1 MKEYLYNAVG
11 FLQNKFST
19 SQEEV
24 TQSIEEEYTNIVVN
38 DDVYYSNTLLDG
50 ETRCSLCY
58 RKVNLDS
65 LDSLSWLCK
74 NCKPSLGRS
83 YGSD

>member
-1 MKEYLYNAVG
+1 MKKYLYNAVG
-11 FLQNKFST
+11 FLRDTFSR
-19 SQEEV
+19 SQTKQ
-24 TQSIEEEYTNIVVN
+24 TQSIEEEYTNIIVN
-38 DDVYYSNTLLDG
+38 DEVYYSNVLLDG
-50 ETRCSLCY
+50 ETRCNLCY

-74 NCKPSLGRS
+74 SCKPSLGRP